1 MENQRKVPSL
11 TLNLAR
17 TSNNILHV
25 PSGASFRGNVDGG
38 QSTTAGPSSKSEQ
51 PEGGAS
57 IRASTESNSSSAN
70 GPISMDSLGAIFETA
85 YTSNPGET
93 QICTVY
99 VILLSHMIQSYRIR
113 LQNVGL

>member
-1 MENQRKVPSL
+1 MGRKSQKGSFSF

-17 TSNNILHV
+17 TSNNMLHV
-25 PSGASFRGNVDGG
+25 PSGASFRGDVDGG
-38 QSTTAGPSSKSEQ
+38 HSTTAGPSSKSEQ

-99 VILLSHMIQSYRIR
+99 IILLIPMIQ
-113 LQNVGL
+113 